1 MRPKSPFLQNLRK
14 KTPQPQMKQRGEPA
28 TKQTGVPKPV
38 ERGFQPFQWE
48 EQGASTSSKRSFET
62 FSVEPEPVETTTAA
76 VEEPKVDVEAEKRK
90 AYEQGYAKAKAEFM
104 RYKSEAERLEKGFQ
118 EILGSV
124 QDSRMSW
131 VQEVREGVAES
142 IQVALHHIA
151 QHPKLRAAILAQKLS
166 EAMTQ
171 LAEEKDLTVFVDPSN
186 VELAERFLVDK
197 VGWHVQPSKDVG
209 AGAILESTNGVWDA
223 RMQVTLDEIDDLLAA
238 WMVDLESNS

>member
-14 KTPQPQMKQRGEPA
+14 KTPQPQMKQRGKAVP
-28 TKQTGVPKPV
+28 TIGVPTPV
-38 ERGFQPFQWE
+38 ERGFQPYQWE
-48 EQGASTSSKRSFET
+48 EGNSAPSERAFET
-62 FSVEPEPVETTTAA
+62 FEIQPEAKPEVEAPIEP
-76 VEEPKVDVEAEKRK
+76 PVDIEAEKKK
-90 AYEQGYAKAKAEFM
+90 AFDQGYAKAKAEFM

-124 QDSRMSW
+124 QESRLSW

-142 IQVALHHIA
+142 IQIALHHIA
-151 QHPKLRAAILAQKLS
+151 QHPKLQAAILAQKLS

-171 LAEEKDLTVFVDPSN
+171 LAEEKELTVFVDPSN
-186 VELAERFLVDK
+186 VTLAEQFLTEK
-197 VGWHVQPSKDVG
+197 VGWNVQASNNVG

-238 WMVDLESNS
+238 WMVDLESSS

>member
-14 KTPQPQMKQRGEPA
+14 KTPQPQMKQRGQAVP
-28 TKQTGVPKPV
+28 TTGVPQTS
-38 ERGFQPFQWE
+38 ERGFKPYQWE
-48 EQGASTSSKRSFET
+48 QGSAVVPNRSFET
-62 FSVEPEPVETTTAA
+62 FAIQPEPEPEPDVA
-76 VEEPKVDVEAEKRK
+76 VEPPIDIEAEKKK
-90 AYEQGYAKAKAEFM
+90 AFDQGYAKAKAEFM

-124 QDSRMSW
+124 QESRVSW

-151 QHPKLRAAILAQKLS
+151 QHPKLQAAILAQKLS

-171 LAEEKDLTVFVDPSN
+171 LAEEKELTVFVDPSN
-186 VELAERFLVDK
+186 VELAEQFLADR
-197 VGWHVQPSKDVG
+197 VGWNVQPSSNVG

-223 RMQVTLDEIDDLLAA
+223 RMQVTLDEIDDILAS
-238 WMVDLESNS
+238 WMVDLEPSS

>member
-14 KTPQPQMKQRGEPA
+14 KTPQPQMKQRGKARPTGEV
-28 TKQTGVPKPV
+28 GVPRAV
-38 ERGFQPFQWE
+38 ERGFQPFEWE
-48 EQGASTSSKRSFET
+48 NKTTTRSFET
-62 FSVEPEPVETTTAA
+62 FSVIPDPEPEVE
-76 VEEPKVDVEAEKRK
+76 VPIEPKVDVEAEKKK
-90 AYEQGYAKAKAEFM
+90 AYDQGYAKAKAEFM

-124 QDSRMSW
+124 QESRMSW

-151 QHPKLRAAILAQKLS
+151 QHPKLQSAILAQKLS

-171 LAEEKDLTVFVDPSN
+171 LAEEKELTVFVDPSN
-186 VELAERFLVDK
+186 VELAQQFLSDK
-197 VGWHVQPSKDVG
+197 VGWNVQASNDVG

-223 RMQVTLDEIDDLLAA
+223 RMQVTLDEIDDMLAA
-238 WMVDLESNS
+238 WMVDLESSS

>member
-14 KTPQPQMKQRGEPA
+14 KTPQPQMKQRGKTAP
-28 TKQTGVPKPV
+28 TTGVPKPV

-48 EQGASTSSKRSFET
+48 AGSEVSSSRSFET
-62 FSVEPEPVETTTAA
+62 FAIQPEPEPEVEKSVEPPV
-76 VEEPKVDVEAEKRK
+76 DIEAEKKK
-90 AYEQGYAKAKAEFM
+90 AFEQGYAKAKAEFL

-124 QDSRMSW
+124 QESRLSW

-151 QHPKLRAAILAQKLS
+151 QHPKLQAAILAQKLS

-171 LAEEKDLTVFVDPSN
+171 LAEEKELTVFVDPSN
-186 VELAERFLVDK
+186 VELAEQYLAEK
-197 VGWHVQPSKDVG
+197 TGWNVKASSNVG

-223 RMQVTLDEIDDLLAA
+223 RMQVTLDEIDDLLAS
-238 WMVDLESNS
+238 WMVDLESSS

>member
-1 MRPKSPFLQNLRK
+1 MRPKSPFLQNLRR
-14 KTPQPQMKQRGEPA
+14 KTPQPKMKQRGGAVPTTA
-28 TKQTGVPKPV
+28 VPKAA

-48 EQGASTSSKRSFET
+48 QGASLTSDRSFET
-62 FSVEPEPVETTTAA
+62 FAIHAEAEPEPEIHI
-76 VEEPKVDVEAEKRK
+76 EPEVDIEAEKRK
-90 AYEQGYAKAKAEFM
+90 AFDQGYAKAKAEFL

-124 QDSRMSW
+124 QESRLSW

-142 IQVALHHIA
+142 IQIALHHIA
-151 QHPKLRAAILAQKLS
+151 QHPKLQAAILAQKLS

-171 LAEEKDLTVFVDPSN
+171 LAEEKELSVFVDPSN
-186 VELAERFLVDK
+186 VELAEKYLAEK
-197 VGWHVQPSKDVG
+197 VGWSVQPSTNIG

-238 WMVDLESNS
+238 WMVDLESSS

>member
-14 KTPQPQMKQRGEPA
+14 KTPQPQMKQRGQAVP
-28 TKQTGVPKPV
+28 TTGVPQTP
-38 ERGFQPFQWE
+38 ERGFKPYQWE
-48 EQGASTSSKRSFET
+48 QGSAVVLNRSFET
-62 FSVEPEPVETTTAA
+62 FAIQPEPEPEPDVA
-76 VEEPKVDVEAEKRK
+76 VEPPIDIEAEKKK
-90 AYEQGYAKAKAEFM
+90 AFDQGYAKAKAEFM

-124 QDSRMSW
+124 QESRVSW

-151 QHPKLRAAILAQKLS
+151 QHPKLQAAILAQKLS

-171 LAEEKDLTVFVDPSN
+171 LAEEKELTVFVDPSN
-186 VELAERFLVDK
+186 VELAEQFLADR
-197 VGWHVQPSKDVG
+197 VGWNVQPSNNVG

-223 RMQVTLDEIDDLLAA
+223 RMQVTLDEIDDILAS
-238 WMVDLESNS
+238 WMVDLEPSS

>member
-14 KTPQPQMKQRGEPA
+14 KTPQPQMKQRGKSVTP
-28 TKQTGVPKPV
+28 QNGVPKPA

-48 EQGASTSSKRSFET
+48 GTPAPSSSTRSFET
-62 FSVEPEPVETTTAA
+62 FSVQPEPVEPATKA

-124 QDSRMSW
+124 QESRMSW

-142 IQVALHHIA
+142 IQAALHHIA
-151 QHPKLRAAILAQKLS
+151 QHPKLQAAILAQKLS

-186 VELAERFLVDK
+186 VELAEKFLTDRT
-197 VGWHVQPSKDVG
+197 GWTVQPSNNVG
-209 AGAILESTNGVWDA
+209 SGAILESANGVWDA

-238 WMVDLESNS
+238 WMVDLESNT

>member
-14 KTPQPQMKQRGEPA
+14 KTPQPQMKQRAKAVP
-28 TKQTGVPKPV
+28 TTGVPKAV

-48 EQGASTSSKRSFET
+48 QGPSVTSERSFET
-62 FSVEPEPVETTTAA
+62 FAIQPEPEPELDTPVE
-76 VEEPKVDVEAEKRK
+76 PPVDIEAEKK
-90 AYEQGYAKAKAEFM
+90 MAFEQGYAKAKAEFM

-124 QDSRMSW
+124 QESRLSW

-142 IQVALHHIA
+142 IQIALHHIA
-151 QHPKLRAAILAQKLS
+151 QHPKLQAAILAQKLS

-171 LAEEKDLTVFVDPSN
+171 LAEEKELTVFVDPSN
-186 VELAERFLVDK
+186 VELARKFLVEK
-197 VGWHVQPSKDVG
+197 VGWNIQPSSDVG

-223 RMQVTLDEIDDLLAA
+223 RMQVTLDEIDDILAA
-238 WMVDLESNS
+238 WLVDLESSS